1 MRRVWTRACGRT
13 SSCICGRVGF
23 ENKLLLCGGKF
34 ANVTGSV
41 NNFGMKEDKKPGC
54 KGELEFSW
62 IELLRL
68 MI

>member
-1 MRRVWTRACGRT
+1 MRRVWTTACGRT
-13 SSCICGRVGF
+13 SSCICGRLVF
-23 ENKLLLCGGKF
+23 ENKLLLCVGKLP
-34 ANVTGSV
+34 NVTRSV
-41 NNFGMKEDKKPGC
+41 NNFGMEEDKKPGY